1 MPLGHHDLAHEFP
14 ELKERIHELKMND
27 AHFKKLFEEYDQVT
41 TKIEALEKQESPV
54 ADETMEDLKKK
65 RLALKDD
72 LYAMLKG

>member
-14 ELKERIHELKMND
+14 EFKERIHELKMND

-54 ADETMEDLKKK
+54 ADETMEDQKKQ
-65 RLALKDD
+65 RLALKDS

>member
-14 ELKERIHELKMND
+14 EFKERIHELKMND

-54 ADETMEDLKKK
+54 ADETMEDLKKQ

>member
-14 ELKERIHELKMND
+14 EFKERIHELKMND

-54 ADETMEDLKKK
+54 ADETMEDLKKQ
-65 RLALKDD
+65 RLALKDS

>member
-14 ELKERIHELKMND
+14 EFKERIHELKMND
-27 AHFKKLFEEYDQVT
+27 AHFKKLFEEYDQAT

-54 ADETMEDLKKK
+54 ADETMEDLKKQ
-65 RLALKDD
+65 RLVLKDQ